1 MGKVWGRS
9 PCVQHRQR
17 RRNNAALWPAMHRP
31 GAADTV
37 LRVTLE
43 KTIVE
48 RFKSE
53 RLADLVSSLNQQSQP
68 DSSLVTFVRVGVDTD
83 NEHSSGKSDLCVIVG
98 VDTDPGEVRDEG
110 VAEVARLE
118 PAASAGGAG
127 VDHLGR
133 REPDKPGSRP
143 HPTGE
148 QR

>member
-1 MGKVWGRS
+1 MTHQA
-9 PCVQHRQR
+9 P
-17 RRNNAALWPAMHRP
+17 P
-31 GAADTV
+31 GADDTV
-37 LRVTLE
+37 RRVTLE
-43 KTIVE
+43 KAIVE

-53 RLADLVSSLNQQSQP
+53 RLADLVSSLNEQSQL
-68 DSSLVTFVRVGVDTD
+68 DSSLVTFVRVSVDTD
-83 NEHSSGKSDLCVIVG
+83 NEHSSGKSDFRVIVG
-98 VDTDPGEVRDEG
+98 VDADQGEVRDEG
-110 VAEVARLE
+110 TAGVAGLQ